1 MVAQTQA
8 GHSES
13 WTVNDVK
20 ELLRLGSSEMIKI
33 LSWLRLTGT
42 KLTLCS
48 LSESIFHT
56 AKKVEIQVL
65 KTFL

>member
-8 GHSES
+8 GHSER

-33 LSWLRLTGT
+33 LSWLRLTGP
-42 KLTLCS
+42 KLTLSS
-48 LSESIFHT
+48 LSESIVPHCKESRNT
-56 AKKVEIQVL
+56 GP
-65 KTFL
+65 